1 MSMPGAHQDDGLSAP
16 APASDPDSDLDIA
29 RRVQRLRDLYRID
42 DTALA
47 ATIGVST
54 PMLGLLASGQRDRIA
69 NPAAYDRLT
78 RLEEL
83 GRSPEIQAGDD
94 ESRKAAL
101 AEVGRTA
108 RFRSRQRIEPTT
120 SARDTAAVYLGG
132 IAEPADLELAAAA
145 VPSTELAELLL
156 EAVRRAR

>member
-1 MSMPGAHQDDGLSAP
+1 MPGADQDDAAP
-16 APASDPDSDLDIA
+16 IPVPHHDLA
-29 RRVQRLRDLYRID
+29 QRLQRLRDAYRID
-42 DTALA
+42 DAALA

-54 PMLGLLASGQRDRIA
+54 PMLGQLASGQRDRIA
-69 NPAAYDRLT
+69 NPAVYDRLT

-83 GRSPEIQAGDD
+83 AGTPDVESGDEASRQAVL
-94 ESRKAAL
+94 ET
-101 AEVGRTA
+101 VGASA
-108 RFRSRQRIEPTT
+108 RFRSKQRIEPTT

-132 IAEPADLELAAAA
+132 IAEPADLKRAAAA